1 MRTLITKQEFR
12 KIFRLKKNIFGQ
24 TILIKRLIIA
34 IVGLI
39 THRTFRSQRFQIIG
53 SKYLN
58 NIPEK
63 NVLFVSNHQTY
74 FYDVIAMLHVF
85 NSSAKG
91 RIDTVKKPKYLVS
104 PKTNLYYIAS
114 FETMKK
120 SFITKLLT
128 YAGAVLVQRSW
139 RESGEDV
146 DREIRAEDPNKIRL
160 ALEDGWVITFPRG
173 TTDNS
178 KPVRKGTAHIIKKNN
193 PTVIP
198 VKISGFNEVFQRNGL
213 KVINRKLPF
222 SIEISKPLSNDIHS
236 KSIDQITLELEKIIN

>member
-1 MRTLITKQEFR
+1 M
-12 KIFRLKKNIFGQ
+12 KKNIFGQ

-139 RESGEDV
+139 RESGEDIN
-146 DREIRAEDPNKIRL
+146 REIRAEDPNKIRL

-173 TTDNS
+173 TTNNS
-178 KPVRKGTAHIIKKNN
+178 KPVRKGTAHIIKDNN
-193 PTVIP
+193 PIVIP

-222 SIEISKPLSNDIHS
+222 SIEISEPLSNDIYS
-236 KSIDQITLELEKIIN
+236 RSIDDITLELEKIIN

>member
-1 MRTLITKQEFR
+1 
-12 KIFRLKKNIFGQ
+12 LKKNIFGQ

-34 IVGLI
+34 LVGLI

-114 FETMKK
+114 LETMKK

-146 DREIRAEDPNKIRL
+146 NREIRAEDPNKIRL

-178 KPVRKGTAHIIKKNN
+178 KPVRRGTAHIIKDNN

-222 SIEISKPLSNDIHS
+222 SIEISEPLSNDIYS
-236 KSIDQITLELEKIIN
+236 RSIDDITLELEKIINALIQEF

>member
-1 MRTLITKQEFR
+1 M
-12 KIFRLKKNIFGQ
+12 KKNIFGQ
-24 TILIKRLIIA
+24 TILIKKLIIA

-39 THRTFRSQRFQIIG
+39 THRTFLSKRFQIIG
-53 SKYLN
+53 SHHLK

-91 RIDTVKKPKYLVS
+91 KIDTVKKPKYLLS

-120 SFITKLLT
+120 SFITKILT

-139 RESGEDV
+139 RESGV
-146 DREIRAEDPNKIRL
+146 DLNREIRAEDPNNIGL
-160 ALEDGWVITFPRG
+160 ALKDGWVITFPRG

-178 KPVRKGTAHIIKKNN
+178 KPVRKGTAHIIKENS

-222 SIEISKPLSNDIHS
+222 SIEICEPILNDAYS
-236 KSIDQITLELEKIIN
+236 KSIDEITTELEKIID

>member
-1 MRTLITKQEFR
+1 M
-12 KIFRLKKNIFGQ
+12 KKNIFGQ

-34 IVGLI
+34 LVGLI

-114 FETMKK
+114 LETMKK

-146 DREIRAEDPNKIRL
+146 NREIRAEDPNKIRL

-178 KPVRKGTAHIIKKNN
+178 KPVRRGTAHIIKDNN

-222 SIEISKPLSNDIHS
+222 SIEISEPLSSNIYS
-236 KSIDQITLELEKIIN
+236 RSIDDITLELEKIIN

>member
-1 MRTLITKQEFR
+1 M
-12 KIFRLKKNIFGQ
+12 
-24 TILIKRLIIA
+24 IIA
-34 IVGLI
+34 LVGLI

-114 FETMKK
+114 LETMKK

-146 DREIRAEDPNKIRL
+146 NREIRAEDPNNIKL

-173 TTDNS
+173 TTNNR
-178 KPVRKGTAHIIKKNN
+178 KPVRKGTAHIIKDNN

-222 SIEISKPLSNDIHS
+222 SIEISEPLSSDIYS
-236 KSIDQITLELEKIIN
+236 RSIDDITLELEKIIN

>member
-1 MRTLITKQEFR
+1 M
-12 KIFRLKKNIFGQ
+12 KKNIFGQ

-91 RIDTVKKPKYLVS
+91 RIDTVKKPNYLVS

-114 FETMKK
+114 LETMKK

-128 YAGAVLVQRSW
+128 YAGAILVQRSW

-146 DREIRAEDPNKIRL
+146 NREIRAEDPNNIKL

-173 TTDNS
+173 TTNNR
-178 KPVRKGTAHIIKKNN
+178 KPVRKGTAHIIKDNN

-222 SIEISKPLSNDIHS
+222 SIEISEPLSSDIYS
-236 KSIDQITLELEKIIN
+236 RSIDDITLELEKIIN

>member
-1 MRTLITKQEFR
+1 M
-12 KIFRLKKNIFGQ
+12 KKNIFGQ

-34 IVGLI
+34 LVGLI

-114 FETMKK
+114 LETMKK

-146 DREIRAEDPNKIRL
+146 NREIRAEDPNNIKL

-173 TTDNS
+173 TTNNR
-178 KPVRKGTAHIIKKNN
+178 KPVRKGTAHIIKDNN

-213 KVINRKLPF
+213 KVVNRKLPF
-222 SIEISKPLSNDIHS
+222 SIEISEPLSSDIYS
-236 KSIDQITLELEKIIN
+236 RSIDDITLELEKIIN